1 MLLDDLKNMSV
12 RDVLEGVAMA
22 LVIAAIWVGLIAA
35 SLVYTSQPEQVAREI
50 TRVPLL
56 TALDDIQQTPTEEE

>member
-1 MLLDDLKNMSV
+1 MLLDDLKSMSV
-12 RDVLEGVAMA
+12 RDILEGVAMA

-56 TALDDIQQTPTEEE
+56 TALDDIQQASTEEE

>member
-1 MLLDDLKNMSV
+1 MLLDDFKNMSV

-35 SLVYTSQPEQVAREI
+35 SLVYTSQPEQVAHEI

-56 TALDDIQQTPTEEE
+56 TALDDIQQTSTEEE